1 MFFVWYKKE
10 TILWFCFLTNFP
22 WSAVLAR
29 RKEESL
35 KRLESMSLEDMSHI
49 CRLQSFRLFSLVFL
63 EIQ

>member
-1 MFFVWYKKE
+1 L
-10 TILWFCFLTNFP
+10 ILNFLTDFS

-35 KRLESMSLEDMSHI
+35 KRLESMSLEDMSYI
-49 CRLQSFRLFSLVFL
+49 CRLQSFRFLSLVFL